1 MRFRTVVKVPSSGSA
16 PSEISALTPYHQL
29 AVLHG
34 AQKIGLLGM
43 GFLYML
49 EKFRRTTKR
58 AQTGVETAP
67 VFTSGMETLRFP
79 FTVGL
84 HKLEKTFY
92 CGLLT
97 IANVVVVVIFFILP
111 RPGAPCSARL
121 IRRIAR
127 FSASFVASP
136 STRASHCAGVAD
148 RSTTVSPGPRKGT
161 RIDSFNQPRPYLTT
175 RTRCRSKW

>member
-1 MRFRTVVKVPSSGSA
+1 
-16 PSEISALTPYHQL
+16 
-29 AVLHG
+29 
-34 AQKIGLLGM
+34 
-43 GFLYML
+43 ML

-111 RPGAPCSARL
+111 GPEHRALPDLSGELPDSALLLSPLRLHEPVTALEWLIAAQLSLLGPEKAPGST
-121 IRRIAR
+121 
-127 FSASFVASP
+127 P
-136 STRASHCAGVAD
+136 STIFVSLGLTLPYEFLFIDFKTPNSHSRAEILGRTDGQNRAQASRGVM
-148 RSTTVSPGPRKGT
+148 S
-161 RIDSFNQPRPYLTT
+161 
-175 RTRCRSKW
+175 